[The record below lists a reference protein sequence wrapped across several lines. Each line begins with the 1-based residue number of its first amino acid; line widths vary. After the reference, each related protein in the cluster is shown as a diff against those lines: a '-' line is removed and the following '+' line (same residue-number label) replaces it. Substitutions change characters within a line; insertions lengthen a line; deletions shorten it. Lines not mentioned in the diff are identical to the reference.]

1 MDAASSIRPA
11 GRAVELFNENVFSEL
26 RSRAG
31 IPDDFLNTGWDF
43 ANFQHGGGKG
53 GSMMAFVEDKFIV
66 KELSA
71 GDHKPLLSLAPSYG
85 DHVRTGDTLLSPIYL
100 HFRDMASDRYLFAMR
115 NSIGKSPFKAC
126 YDLKGCADDKLIEK
140 EGERIKAVHKRIWKI
155 GMWCG
160 QVNWTD
166 ERKRYYAGKVEAR
179 RIQVELQPQQRS
191 SFISLLKRDTDFLA
205 GHNLMDYSLL
215 IATKEIPCGEESPS
229 PSALKPYRCAG
240 PNGKDLLVYMSLID
254 FLQVW
259 TTGKRVARCIKVCE
273 CNKATIPPKAY
284 ANRML
289 THFTH
294 QVVEAQDGSAAD
306 PEDVDFAVDSLV
318 PEKLISPP
326 LPTHY
331 SNTLTASRTSDALA

>member
-1 MDAASSIRPA
+1 
-11 GRAVELFNENVFSEL
+11 
-26 RSRAG
+26 
-31 IPDDFLNTGWDF
+31 
-43 ANFQHGGGKG
+43 
-53 GSMMAFVEDKFIV
+53 
-66 KELSA
+66 
-71 GDHKPLLSLAPSYG
+71 
-85 DHVRTGDTLLSPIYL
+85 
-100 HFRDMASDRYLFAMR
+100 
-115 NSIGKSPFKAC
+115 AC

-140 EGERIKAVHKRIWKI
+140 EGERIKAVHKRIWKV

-179 RIQVELQPQQRS
+179 RIQVELPPQQRS

-215 IATKEIPCGEESPS
+215 IATKEIPFGAESPG

-240 PNGKDLLVYMSLID
+240 PNGKDILVYLSLID

-294 QVVEAQDGSAAD
+294 QVVEDGSAAD
-306 PEDVDFAVDSLV
+306 PEDIDFAVDSLV
-318 PEKLISPP
+318 PEKLTRPP
-326 LPTHY
+326 LPT
-331 SNTLTASRTSDALA
+331 